1 MNKQMNKQIIN
12 LLQDIKMELQT
23 DKDNFWMDIKKV
35 CEVTSLSAS
44 TVRRAVKM
52 EELPCS
58 RKLGKLL
65 FKKADVRRWVGE

>member
-35 CEVTSLSAS
+35 CEVTTLSAS
-44 TVRRAVKM
+44 TVRRAVNRGK
-52 EELPCS
+52 LKCS
-58 RKLGKLL
+58 KKLGKLL
-65 FKKADVRRWVGE
+65 FKESDVKRWING